1 MRKTLFLYLLL
12 FASSSVYA
20 QEFSIKAVELTNDQ
34 VILHYDLIDTT
45 KNRTYT
51 IFVYTSRDNF
61 LAPLNQ
67 LTGDAGLEVRPGLNR
82 KITWNAKAE
91 LGSTFEGDVE
101 LEIRGRV
108 YVPFIRFQGFEDVQ
122 VRKRNVPFI
131 VKWSGGTRQNILNF
145 QLYQGE
151 KLVYTF
157 PNVANANEYKVVLP
171 NAVRPGKDYY
181 FRIADSKNRDQ
192 VVITSKFDVKRKI
205 PLIVKVIPV
214 IGVGALAYTLTS
226 SKAASELGAPPDT
239 PTQK

>member
-1 MRKTLFLYLLL
+1 MRKTFFLYLLL
-12 FASSSVYA
+12 LTSTYVCA
-20 QEFSIKAVELTNDQ
+20 QEFSIKTVELTADQ

-67 LTGDAGLEVRPGLNR
+67 LTGDAGLEVKPGLNR

-122 VRKRNVPFI
+122 VRKRNVPFL

-205 PLIVKVIPV
+205 PLIVKVIPI

-226 SKAASELGAPPDT
+226 SKSASELGAPPDP